1 MRMNVCFVALVL
13 TSLLAAGEANAQP
26 APASDALTPI
36 ARSEVV
42 QALGTSMRERY
53 VFPQLG
59 QKIATALAAKLKRGG
74 YDAMTSTEALQAAL
88 TTDLRTLGKDS
99 HLRVRFEPRFRPG
112 PPPGAAPPPEEVAKM
127 RAAMAERGFGI
138 EGAQRLPGNVGYL
151 NLRGFFPTA
160 FAAPAIS
167 AAMTLLGG
175 TSALIIDLRGNG
187 GGDTQTV
194 AYLLSHLFAEGHE
207 HHLNDIYNRLDG
219 STRSYWTVSS
229 VGQRYTKPVY
239 VLTGPKTFSAG
250 EHFAYDIKTQKR
262 GTLIGEV
269 TGGAANPGEYVPLTR
284 GFVAFVPTGRL
295 INPITKTNWEHVGV
309 TPDMAAPSAE
319 AMRVAYISA
328 VKALAAAA
336 TNDEEHKELT
346 EMAVRAQRGEI
357 ELPGNPSRP

>member
-1 MRMNVCFVALVL
+1 MKKKILLFVAPVL
-13 TSLLAAGEANAQP
+13 AGLLSGAASAQP
-26 APASDALTPI
+26 EKAPEALTPV
-36 ARSEVV
+36 ARSEIV
-42 QALGTSMRERY
+42 QALGASMRTRY
-53 VFPQLG
+53 VFPELG
-59 QKIATALAAKLKRGG
+59 QKVATALAAKLKRGG
-74 YDAMTSTEALQAAL
+74 YDAITSPEALQAAL
-88 TTDLRTLGKDS
+88 TTDLRALGRDS

-112 PPPGAAPPPEEVAKM
+112 PPPGATPPPEELAHM

-138 EGAQRLPGNVGYL
+138 DGVQRLPGNVGYL

-160 FAAPAIS
+160 FAAPSIS

-175 TSALIIDLRGNG
+175 TSALIVDLRGNG

-239 VLTGPKTFSAG
+239 VLTGRKTFSAG

-309 TPDMAAPSAE
+309 TPDLAAP
-319 AMRVAYISA
+319 
-328 VKALAAAA
+328 
-336 TNDEEHKELT
+336 
-346 EMAVRAQRGEI
+346 
-357 ELPGNPSRP
+357 